1 MSSVYHGQAD
11 SVKRGVALL
20 SDGEVLIQDQ
30 LKGVR
35 PGSRVRWQMVT
46 TGVADDL
53 GHNPL
58 VLHQRNEKL
67 TLTAVTP
74 AKVDWV
80 ELDTAKPRHK
90 WDSPNPGTS
99 MMAFETR
106 APESGE
112 LIIAVV
118 ATPGSCKFPIAAKAN
133 FEPLETW
140 GDKPR
145 TKGK

>member
-1 MSSVYHGQAD
+1 
-11 SVKRGVALL
+11 VKRGIALL

-53 GHNPL
+53 GHNPI
-58 VLHQRNEKL
+58 VLHQRNERL
-67 TLTAVTP
+67 TLTAVAP
-74 AKVDWV
+74 AKVNWA
-80 ELDTAKPRHK
+80 ELDTAKSRHE

-99 MMAFETR
+99 MMAFEIR
-106 APESGE
+106 APESGSVS
-112 LIIAVV
+112 IAVV
-118 ATPGSCKFPIAAKAN
+118 ATPGSCRFAIGAKAK

-140 GDKPR
+140 GDKLR
-145 TKGK
+145 TTGN